1 MLIRAVVGRYESFN
15 ASYYSL
21 VACCHLHHWQ
31 RYPWPSIWWNITTH
45 LSTGDPSHSKSIQV
59 SLMLHNLS
67 CRILSDSVS
76 LLGGPLADQYTPRLC
91 IFCTSVRYPEPFC
104 IPSLPWAICCPEMSW
119 VLRIIKAAS
128 DVISEHFDQYEVE
141 DLRFTA
147 QVAKTIPRVES
158 ESNRKDSQESRYCK
172 IL

>member
-1 MLIRAVVGRYESFN
+1 MLIRAVVGRHESFN

-21 VACCHLHHWQ
+21 VACWHLHHWQ
-31 RYPWPSIWWNITTH
+31 QYPWPSIWSNITTH
-45 LSTGDPSHSKSIQV
+45 LSTGDPSNSKSIQV

-91 IFCTSVRYPEPFC
+91 IILHFNQVSRAVLYSIAALSNLLSWNVLSSEDHQSSIRCDLWTFWSVRGGG
-104 IPSLPWAICCPEMSW
+104 PSVHSSGCQDNSGSGIGVQQKGQS
-119 VLRIIKAAS
+119 
-128 DVISEHFDQYEVE
+128 
-141 DLRFTA
+141 
-147 QVAKTIPRVES
+147 RV
-158 ESNRKDSQESRYCK
+158 K